1 MNILRRKSNQSTST
15 KNKPGG
21 LNISKTKS
29 VSKNSLSRNSTS
41 KNSMSNSPNSKNSIG
56 DFKFND
62 SDDIFDLTKL
72 VSMENEE
79 QVKIEK
85 NLVNDDEREKLL
97 QNYIEVLRDDWEKMP
112 KNTHIR
118 YLRNDGLFRR
128 GGFVKNFWVTSYGN
142 YKGKKCIQLSS
153 SIDYKSKKW
162 TVPLND
168 INKIWKKNN
177 PHQPNVDNIID
188 TEMSKRV
195 AEAEHKLEK
204 NTENIEYL
212 LQSTEQLKISLK
224 QTQND
229 QQRIMNL
236 IKQMHKKIQ
245 SR

>member
-1 MNILRRKSNQSTST
+1 MNILRRKSQKQTNDKLNTQNHNSAS
-15 KNKPGG
+15 KNSA
-21 LNISKTKS
+21 SKNS
-29 VSKNSLSRNSTS
+29 ASKNSL
-41 KNSMSNSPNSKNSIG
+41 SNSPNSKNSVG
-56 DFKFND
+56 EFKFND

-85 NLVNDDEREKLL
+85 NLINDDDRVKLL
-97 QNYIEVLRDDWEKMP
+97 QNYIEVLQDDWEKMP

-162 TVPLND
+162 TVPLTD

-177 PHQPNVDNIID
+177 LQQSNLSDNITD

-229 QQRIMNL
+229 QLRIMNL